1 MTTLKIVAVV
11 LVGISLL
18 AQGWMWRQ
26 LRRDGG
32 DTSALVPLF
41 TLCISMLIGV
51 LPGLLWPGNEPV
63 QIGGSVVSMALTS
76 VALVLSMRRILDW
89 RRREAAK

>member
-41 TLCISMLIGV
+41 TVCISMLIGV
-51 LPGLLWPGNEPV
+51 LPGLIWPANE
-63 QIGGSVVSMALTS
+63 QIQIVASVVSIVLSAGAM
-76 VALVLSMRRILDW
+76 VLSMRRILDW